1 MSKKIYQRWSIP
13 LSGSYIIHIEKDKG
27 YTIDDW
33 KEIEQLFWD
42 EHANSTDI
50 GDVIDS
56 DGAELLEEY
65 EEDE

>member
-33 KEIEQLFWD
+33 KEIEELFWD
-42 EHANSTDI
+42 EYVGHVQIYDI
-50 GDVIDS
+50 VDS
-56 DGAELLEEY
+56 DGAELMEEY

>member
-33 KEIEQLFWD
+33 KEIEQLFWNEYVGHVQLD
-42 EHANSTDI
+42 DI
-50 GDVIDS
+50 VDS
-56 DGAELLEEY
+56 DGAELIEEQ
-65 EEDE
+65 EED